1 MTLPLKTQRVELTT
15 SKSFIF
21 AKTNYP
27 ECRRLPLLAIM
38 PDLQGHGDKDGLI
51 DDLLR
56 ISPLKKSIRQPKDP
70 T

>member
-27 ECRRLPLLAIM
+27 EFRRLPLLAIM
-38 PDLQGHGDKDGLI
+38 PDLQGHGDKD
-51 DDLLR
+51 
-56 ISPLKKSIRQPKDP
+56 
-70 T
+70 